1 MIDKLSLCS
10 GGPVSNL
17 GLQTGYPDGGCLWVS
32 TDSIVIIIFSN
43 NYVIQHFIQ
52 DGRIRSRQL
61 KCPIS
66 HIVRDTRRKTK
77 RTEYSGR

>member
-1 MIDKLSLCS
+1 M
-10 GGPVSNL
+10 
-17 GLQTGYPDGGCLWVS
+17 WVS
-32 TDSIVIIIFSN
+32 ADSIVIIIFFPN

-52 DGRIRSRQL
+52 DGRVRSRQL

-77 RTEYSGR
+77 RTSIQTGGVMGF